1 MLERSKDP
9 LHGRRQGRR
18 LLGGLDGDE
27 HTPAVAAVPVPEG
40 GVASQKLGEPRVD
53 RARDYDRVAHLLI
66 GRRGPRRAKGVHI
79 DEEHA
84 PMGHVPIG
92 GRSPLLRVVPG
103 AGRRPSGDRGVHAV
117 GDDEHALSAE
127 LVPVAQEGQR
137 RGHAVGVSEAVL
149 LSVARRDLQRLEL
162 DRLAVH
168 RADEGEP
175 PGEVGLEPLGARRPG
190 GGPRVSPPRRMG
202 STSRS
207 THHKEQGGCR
217 GAAGTW
223 PRRRA
228 ARIRALREA
237 AQASAH
243 CRSRRF
249 PRASRR
255 PGSCASRSDLIGGSR
270 TSCPSARSS
279 FHSMTSHRH
288 AWSAV
293 RAAARTWSTL
303 SPRRPVRPLPI
314 VRSECGYLDRLGVG
328 PVSRVERGFLVLPV
342 RASPRVVPSG
352 HVERRRRVH
361 VGGRRRRGRGRGRR
375 CARRRE
381 RRRRGRDGRL
391 CSRTSFA
398 RSGTLFSRTLALG
411 LRGKQ
416 ATSAAARPGHRPRP
430 PRRRVRGRV
439 A

>member
-1 MLERSKDP
+1 MRSILKPGGALPLRGPERRDKALRVSDGAIDLRARCGKGNAQRSKDP

-149 LSVARRDLQRLEL
+149 LSVARRDLQRLKL
-162 DRLAVH
+162 NPLAVH

-175 PGEVGLEPLGARRPG
+175 RAKLAS
-190 GGPRVSPPRRMG
+190 SP
-202 STSRS
+202 SLTA
-207 THHKEQGGCR
+207 T
-217 GAAGTW
+217 
-223 PRRRA
+223 RRR
-228 ARIRALREA
+228 
-237 AQASAH
+237 S
-243 CRSRRF
+243 
-249 PRASRR
+249 
-255 PGSCASRSDLIGGSR
+255 SRSDAIDVTIHPSQGTRWVPRWRRGHGPAAGRPNHGPSGGGAGFR
-270 TSCPSARSS
+270 PLQIAATSSS
-279 FHSMTSHRH
+279 FAT
-288 AWSAV
+288 AWFMCIA
-293 RAAARTWSTL
+293 
-303 SPRRPVRPLPI
+303 I
-314 VRSECGYLDRLGVG
+314 
-328 PVSRVERGFLVLPV
+328 
-342 RASPRVVPSG
+342 
-352 HVERRRRVH
+352 
-361 VGGRRRRGRGRGRR
+361 
-375 CARRRE
+375 
-381 RRRRGRDGRL
+381 
-391 CSRTSFA
+391 
-398 RSGTLFSRTLALG
+398 
-411 LRGKQ
+411 
-416 ATSAAARPGHRPRP
+416 
-430 PRRRVRGRV
+430 
-439 A
+439 